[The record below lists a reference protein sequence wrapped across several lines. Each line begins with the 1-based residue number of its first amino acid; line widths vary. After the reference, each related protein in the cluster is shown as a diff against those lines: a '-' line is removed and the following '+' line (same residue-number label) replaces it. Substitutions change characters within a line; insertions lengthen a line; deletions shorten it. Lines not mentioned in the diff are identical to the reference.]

1 MKRKFLRF
9 ASYLAVAVLASALTL
24 GVNWWLGDYSKLEQL
39 ESLIEQ
45 LYIEDVDLT
54 TVEDYAA
61 EGMIAALG
69 DRWSYYIPASEYQS
83 YQEQSENA
91 YVGIGITII
100 QAEDGSGLEVVE
112 VQPEGP
118 AMEAGMQPGDL
129 ITAISDQSAVG
140 MTTDEA
146 RNLVRGEEGTFVSIT
161 VRREEQELNLSVKR
175 ARIETV
181 VASGQ
186 LLDGNIGLVTISNFD
201 QRCAQESIAAIEDL
215 LNQGAEKLIFDVRFN
230 PGGYADELVKLL
242 DYLLPEGNL
251 FQTVDSMGRETLDTS
266 DEKWLDV
273 PMAVLVNADS
283 YSAAEFFAA
292 ALQEY
297 EAAVIIGEQTSGKGY
312 FQNTFPL
319 VDGSAVALS
328 TGKYF
333 TPKGVSLEGVGIT
346 PDILSTVDE
355 ETYWQI
361 YYNKIPP
368 EEDPQIAAAIAALNG

>member
-1 MKRKFLRF
+1 MKRKLLRI

-39 ESLIEQ
+39 ESLIDQ

-54 TVEDYAA
+54 KVEDYAA

-112 VQPEGP
+112 VQPDGP

-129 ITAISDQSAVG
+129 ITAIFDQSAVG

-146 RNLVRGEEGTFVSIT
+146 RNLVRGEEGTFASIT
-161 VRREEQELNLSVKR
+161 IRREEQELTLSVKR

-186 LLDGNIGLVTISNFD
+186 LLDGNIGLVTIDNFD

-251 FQTVDSMGRETLDTS
+251 FQTVDSLGRETLDTS

-273 PMAVLVNADS
+273 PMAVLVNADT

-355 ETYWQI
+355 ELYWQI
-361 YYNKIPP
+361 YSNQISP
-368 EEDPQIAAAIAALNG
+368 EEDPQIAAAIAALNR

>member
-100 QAEDGSGLEVVE
+100 QAEDSSGLEVVE

-129 ITAISDQSAVG
+129 ITAIFDQTAAG
-140 MTTDEA
+140 MTTEEA

-201 QRCAQESIAAIEDL
+201 QRCAQESIAAMEDL

-361 YYNKIPP
+361 YYNQIPP

>member
-129 ITAISDQSAVG
+129 ITAIFDQTAAG
-140 MTTDEA
+140 MTTEEA

-201 QRCAQESIAAIEDL
+201 QRCAQESISAIEDL

-230 PGGYADELVKLL
+230 PGGYAEELVKLL

-355 ETYWQI
+355 DTYWQI
-361 YYNKIPP
+361 YYNQIPP

>member
-1 MKRKFLRF
+1 MKRKLLRF

-201 QRCAQESIAAIEDL
+201 QRCAQESIAAIEEL

-283 YSAAEFFAA
+283 YSAA

-355 ETYWQI
+355 DTYWQI
-361 YYNKIPP
+361 YYNQIPP

>member
-1 MKRKFLRF
+1 MKRKLLRI

-39 ESLIEQ
+39 ESLIDQ

-54 TVEDYAA
+54 KVEDYAA

-129 ITAISDQSAVG
+129 ITAIFDQSAVG

-161 VRREEQELNLSVKR
+161 IRREDQELTLSVKR

-186 LLDGNIGLVTISNFD
+186 LLEGNIGLVTIDNFD

-251 FQTVDSMGRETLDTS
+251 FQTVDSLGRETLDTS

-273 PMAVLVNADS
+273 PMAVLVNADT

-297 EAAVIIGEQTSGKGY
+297 EAAVVIGEQTSGKGY

-355 ETYWQI
+355 ELYWQI
-361 YYNKIPP
+361 YYNQILP
-368 EEDPQIAAAIAALNG
+368 EEDPQIAAAIAALNN

>member
-1 MKRKFLRF
+1 MKRKLLRL
-9 ASYLAVAVLASALTL
+9 ASYLAVAGLASALTL

-61 EGMIAALG
+61 EGMIAAVG

-129 ITAISDQSAVG
+129 ITAIFDQTAAG
-140 MTTDEA
+140 MTTEEA

-201 QRCAQESIAAIEDL
+201 QRCAQESISAIEDL

-230 PGGYADELVKLL
+230 PGGYAEELVKLL

-328 TGKYF
+328 TGMYF

-355 ETYWQI
+355 DTYWQI
-361 YYNKIPP
+361 YYNQIPP
-368 EEDPQIAAAIAALNG
+368 EEDPQIAAAVAALNG

>member
-1 MKRKFLRF
+1 MKRKFLRL
-9 ASYLAVAVLASALTL
+9 ASYLAVAGLASALTL

-129 ITAISDQSAVG
+129 ITAIFDQSAAG

-201 QRCAQESIAAIEDL
+201 QRCAQESISAIEDL

-361 YYNKIPP
+361 YYNQIPP

>member
-1 MKRKFLRF
+1 MKRKLLRI
-9 ASYLAVAVLASALTL
+9 ASYLAVAGLASALTL

-91 YVGIGITII
+91 YVGIGVTII

-112 VQPEGP
+112 VHPEGP

-129 ITAISDQSAVG
+129 ITAISDQSSVG

-201 QRCAQESIAAIEDL
+201 QRCAQESIAAIEEL

-361 YYNKIPP
+361 YYNQIPP

>member
-129 ITAISDQSAVG
+129 ITAIFDQSAAG

-186 LLDGNIGLVTISNFD
+186 LMDGNIGLVTISNFD
-201 QRCAQESIAAIEDL
+201 QRCAQESISAIEDL

-230 PGGYADELVKLL
+230 PGGYAEELVKLL

-355 ETYWQI
+355 DTYWQI
-361 YYNKIPP
+361 YYNQIPP

>member
-1 MKRKFLRF
+1 MKRKLLRI

-24 GVNWWLGDYSKLEQL
+24 GVNLWLGDYSKLEQL
-39 ESLIEQ
+39 ESLIDQ

-54 TVEDYAA
+54 KVEDYAA

-112 VQPEGP
+112 VQPDGP

-129 ITAISDQSAVG
+129 ITAIFDQSAVG

-161 VRREEQELNLSVKR
+161 IRREDQELTLSVKR

-181 VASGQ
+181 VAQGQ
-186 LLDGNIGLVTISNFD
+186 LLEGNIGLVTIDNFD

-251 FQTVDSMGRETLDTS
+251 FQTVDSLGRETLDTS

-273 PMAVLVNADS
+273 PMAVLVNADT

-355 ETYWQI
+355 ELYWQI
-361 YYNKIPP
+361 YYNQIPP
-368 EEDPQIAAAIAALNG
+368 EEDPQIAVAIAALNG

>member
-129 ITAISDQSAVG
+129 ITAIFDQTAAG
-140 MTTDEA
+140 MTTEEA

-201 QRCAQESIAAIEDL
+201 QRCAQESIAAIEGL

-355 ETYWQI
+355 DTYWQI
-361 YYNKIPP
+361 YYNQIPP

>member
-1 MKRKFLRF
+1 MKRKLLRF

-129 ITAISDQSAVG
+129 ITAIFDQSAAG

-201 QRCAQESIAAIEDL
+201 QRCAQESISAIEDL

-355 ETYWQI
+355 DTYWQI
-361 YYNKIPP
+361 YYNQIPP
-368 EEDPQIAAAIAALNG
+368 EEDPQIAVAIAALNG

>member
-1 MKRKFLRF
+1 MKRKFLRL

-129 ITAISDQSAVG
+129 ITAIFDQTAAG
-140 MTTDEA
+140 MTTEEA

-201 QRCAQESIAAIEDL
+201 QRCAQESISAIEDL

-230 PGGYADELVKLL
+230 PGGYAEELVKLL

-355 ETYWQI
+355 DTYWQI
-361 YYNKIPP
+361 YYNQIPP

>member
-1 MKRKFLRF
+1 MKRKLLRI
-9 ASYLAVAVLASALTL
+9 ASYLAVAGLASALTL

-118 AMEAGMQPGDL
+118 AMEAGMLPGDL
-129 ITAISDQSAVG
+129 ITTIAGQSAAG
-140 MTTDEA
+140 MTTEEA

-161 VRREEQELNLSVKR
+161 VRREAQELNLSVKR

-251 FQTVDSMGRETLDTS
+251 FQTVDSLGRETLDTS

-273 PMAVLVNADS
+273 PMAVLVNADT

-297 EAAVIIGEQTSGKGY
+297 GAAVIIGEQTSGKGY

-355 ETYWQI
+355 ELYWQI
-361 YYNKIPP
+361 YYNQIPP
-368 EEDPQIAAAIAALNG
+368 EEDPQIAAAVAALNG

>member
-1 MKRKFLRF
+1 MKRKLLRF

-129 ITAISDQSAVG
+129 ITAIFDQSAAG

-201 QRCAQESIAAIEDL
+201 QRCAQESISAMEDL

-230 PGGYADELVKLL
+230 PGGYAEELVKLL

-361 YYNKIPP
+361 YYNQIPP
-368 EEDPQIAAAIAALNG
+368 EEDPQIAVAIAALNG

>member
-1 MKRKFLRF
+1 MKRKLLRF

-118 AMEAGMQPGDL
+118 AMEAGMLPGDL
-129 ITAISDQSAVG
+129 ITAIAGESAAG
-140 MTTDEA
+140 MTTEEA
-146 RNLVRGEEGTFVSIT
+146 RNLVRGQEGTFVSI
-161 VRREEQELNLSVKR
+161 VLRREEQELNLSVKR

-201 QRCAQESIAAIEDL
+201 QRCAQESIAAIEGL

-230 PGGYADELVKLL
+230 PGGYAEELVKLL

-361 YYNKIPP
+361 YYNQIPP
-368 EEDPQIAAAIAALNG
+368 EEDPQIAVAIAALNG

>member
-1 MKRKFLRF
+1 MKRKLLRF

-129 ITAISDQSAVG
+129 ITAIFDQSAAG

-201 QRCAQESIAAIEDL
+201 QRCAQESISAMEDL

-230 PGGYADELVKLL
+230 PGGYAEELVKLL

-361 YYNKIPP
+361 YYNQIPP